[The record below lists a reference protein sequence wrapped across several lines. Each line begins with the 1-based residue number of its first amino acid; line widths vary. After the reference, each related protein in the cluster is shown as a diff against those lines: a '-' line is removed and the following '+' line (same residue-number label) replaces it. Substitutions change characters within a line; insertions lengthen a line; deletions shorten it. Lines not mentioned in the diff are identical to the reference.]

1 MCMTANKIELKVDEK
16 FLNSIGAV
24 RDEYQN
30 SPLFFSTIQEDIF
43 DTSKAEELHYNWT
56 DSVTILQDKEAA
68 FNFYAES
75 LKVMS
80 NTRFGYDDIFRP
92 ILSNV
97 LRGWTM
103 SERPEIIENIENSL
117 TNEQNQVI
125 EKIVRLTP
133 VIDKEAL
140 LNEVFD
146 AMLLTI
152 KTSSKNI
159 DSATAINTYFKSSNA
174 QNMFSHPEIN
184 KNEIEYYDE
193 YADVIPKVDARVLG
207 SIIFDTEDRETPT
220 QIKKIIQHPIH
231 LSSNSKTNNVLQKA
245 YKFD

>member
-68 FNFYAES
+68 FNFYTES

-97 LRGWTM
+97 LRGWAM